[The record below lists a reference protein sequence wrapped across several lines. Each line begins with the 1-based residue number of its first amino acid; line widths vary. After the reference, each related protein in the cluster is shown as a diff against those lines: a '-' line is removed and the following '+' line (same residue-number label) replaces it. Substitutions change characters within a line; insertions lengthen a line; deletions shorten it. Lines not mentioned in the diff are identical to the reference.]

1 MAPGVTSALGL
12 LMSDLRH
19 DYVQTV
25 LRNLEEV
32 EIPELNTLFNNMEQ
46 GATEQMYREGIDVK
60 DIQII
65 RLLDV
70 RYLGQA
76 YDLQIPISGG
86 TLKDNDLQLTR
97 SRFND
102 AHKSLYGFSIDENPM
117 EIVNVRVASVAGMN
131 KPSLSK
137 RPKND
142 GITKNPSKRDVI
154 FGKDKLN
161 TDILLRDNLSS
172 GAKIV
177 GPAVIEQIDST
188 TLILPQQKAYIDESH
203 NIIIEGVIND

>member
-1 MAPGVTSALGL
+1 
-12 LMSDLRH
+12 
-19 DYVQTV
+19 
-25 LRNLEEV
+25 
-32 EIPELNTLFNNMEQ
+32 
-46 GATEQMYREGIDVK
+46 
-60 DIQII
+60 
-65 RLLDV
+65 
-70 RYLGQA
+70 
-76 YDLQIPISGG
+76 
-86 TLKDNDLQLTR
+86 LKDNDLQLTR

-117 EIVNVRVASVAGMN
+117 EIVNVRVTSVAGMN

-154 FGKDKLN
+154 FGEDKLN